1 MNSESGG
8 ERNSMEIAS
17 PSQENDQS
25 KNFRTLTLLY
35 SNYFWSRFS
44 NSPFIGKL
52 SSFCRQ
58 FGRARSRRQKLCL
71 PLPLPSKSVHSSLI
85 LTEAS
90 RIYDV
95 LEDVFEHIL
104 SNMHNVQKNL
114 QYWQAKA
121 EGSNAQKAYF
131 MMFERGPRALI
142 GETVEFVRNFIS
154 EDSSFQTLCHSASG
168 FISDRVSVLDSIR
181 CALAVFLSQV
191 YMAIDKQGEDLVA
204 DPQKALPP
212 LLITINGLFS
222 NLENSIA
229 QLHNSLSQIDSFAG
243 ENNSYEL
250 VFNRMTEVQSQ
261 WTDDEI
267 RGAINIIYQN
277 LQKLDSYLSLIIA
290 RHRKPRKM
298 TRYWIWYTCG
308 AVGLSV
314 CSLWIVR
321 HSRLVGSPDIDDW
334 ICEAKESTITF
345 WTEHVEQPLMSIR
358 DELFE
363 TFRKRHR
370 GVMDSEE
377 VQLTANSLHRMLV
390 AFCEQANGQNF
401 PKNATDLELLQIV
414 MERYEKEMVHPLK
427 SAFGG
432 ELPRAMLIQV
442 QKLKLDIETAML
454 ELNQI
459 LKANEINFAILAAL
473 PAFALFLL
481 SIMLVRSWVTQ
492 DKGAEGR
499 GRLARRQRRLLIV
512 EIEKKIMRYQS
523 CMELGQAQDG
533 QYSFGLVLYTL
544 DRLYRAVER
553 HAKMTGEW
561 SCLRQD
567 IIDLAKPD
575 LQTTHKL
582 TITSR
587 MERVYE
593 CLLPSLK

>member
-345 WTEHVEQPLMSIR
+345 WTEHVEQP
-358 DELFE
+358 
-363 TFRKRHR
+363 
-370 GVMDSEE
+370 
-377 VQLTANSLHRMLV
+377 
-390 AFCEQANGQNF
+390 ANGQNF

>member
-35 SNYFWSRFS
+35 SNYLWSRFS

-95 LEDVFEHIL
+95 LEDVFEHLL

-142 GETVEFVRNFIS
+142 GETVEFVRNFIA

-168 FISDRVSVLDSIR
+168 FISERVSVLDSIR

-204 DPQKALPP
+204 DPQKALPS

-229 QLHNSLSQIDSFAG
+229 QLHVSLSQIDSFAG
-243 ENNSYEL
+243 ENNSYGL
-250 VFNRMTEVQSQ
+250 VFNRMTEVQPEQSQ

-267 RGAINIIYQN
+267 RGAIDIIYKN
-277 LQKLDSYLSLIIA
+277 LQKLDTYLSLIIA

-298 TRYWIWYTCG
+298 TRYWIRYTCG

-321 HSRLVGSPDIDDW
+321 HSRLVGSPDIDNW
-334 ICEAKESTITF
+334 IREAKESTISF

-377 VQLTANSLHRMLV
+377 VQLTANSLH
-390 AFCEQANGQNF
+390 
-401 PKNATDLELLQIV
+401 
-414 MERYEKEMVHPLK
+414 RYEKEMVHPLK

-473 PAFALFLL
+473 PAFALILL

-512 EIEKKIMRYQS
+512 EIEKKIMHYQS
-523 CMELGQAQDG
+523 CMELGQFSFQSFHPCINQDVASM
-533 QYSFGLVLYTL
+533 YGLPGKAGSTDGIAHNGRSYHELCLPGVQGSLPAFV
-544 DRLYRAVER
+544 DRE
-553 HAKMTGEW
+553 EN
-561 SCLRQD
+561 CLRQD

-587 MERVYE
+587 MERVYD